1 MIARLRSL
9 LTFASTLVLLVGI
22 AMAQISFSNISSSN
36 AAFSAQNLLP
46 ALASI
51 EPKSGVA
58 PVGVPVPKRGDLI
71 GTLAIPRLNRVI
83 PVYEGT
89 EPAQLRKGAGHY
101 QKSVQ
106 PGLKDN
112 SVIAGHRDSVFS
124 QFGSLERGDEIVIKT
139 AYGKFTY
146 LINSFRIVKAN
157 DRTVIVPTPS
167 ATLTL
172 STCYPFRFVGNAP
185 DRFIVTAKLVSQ
197 PSVSS

>member
-1 MIARLRSL
+1 MTARLRSL
-9 LTFASTLVLLVGI
+9 LTFVSSLVLLAGI

-51 EPKSGVA
+51 EPKSSVA
-58 PVGVPVPKRGDLI
+58 HFGIPIPQRGDLI

-112 SVIAGHRDSVFS
+112 SVIAGHRDSVFA
-124 QFGSLERGDEIVIKT
+124 QFGSLKRGDEIVIKT
-139 AYGKFTY
+139 GYGEFTY

-157 DRTVIVPTPS
+157 DRTVIVPTPT

-172 STCYPFRFVGNAP
+172 STCYPFHYVGSAP
-185 DRFIVTAKLVSQ
+185 ERFIVSAKLTS
-197 PSVSS
+197 